1 MRIMFTGGGGAGNE
15 AIWRLWN
22 ARYTLYFADAKPEF
36 ISPEIPQDYRIAI
49 PIATAENFS
58 EAVKTMCGV
67 LSIDILVPGVDEE
80 LSILASIKGEVG
92 WPIIMLP
99 DNGFIELMLDKQAC
113 AEALRSDGLSAP
125 LTLPVSRADEI
136 GFPLII
142 KPRSGRGSRGVM
154 KIDRPSQVAAY
165 LTLYGVD
172 PTAIIA
178 QEWIKGQEYTV
189 FVCPDRQSTLRAVVP
204 VRVDQKRG
212 VTIRAETE
220 AHPAIVE
227 YARRFQATFQP
238 NGPYN
243 IQCMVTEDG
252 VVVPFEVNPRIS
264 TTLCVSIAAG
274 VEVIDLFMGHI
285 NHSSLYI
292 LILIYKL
299 KLLLLPL

>member
-1 MRIMFTGGGGAGNE
+1 MFTGGGGAGNE

-22 ARYTLYFADAKPEF
+22 ARYTLFFADARPEF
-36 ISPEIPQDYRIAI
+36 ISPEIPQDRCIAI
-49 PIATAENFS
+49 PIAISENFA
-58 EAVKTMCGV
+58 EAVKTVCRD
-67 LSIDILVPGVDEE
+67 LRIDVLVPGVDEE
-80 LSILASIKGEVG
+80 LQILGSLKGEVG

-99 DNGFIELMLDKQAC
+99 DNSFIELMLDKQAC
-113 AEALRSDGLSAP
+113 AEALHSNGLSAP

-154 KIDRPSQVAAY
+154 KIDHPSQVSAY

-172 PTAIIA
+172 PTAVIA
-178 QEWIKGQEYTV
+178 QEWIRGQEYTI

-227 YARRFQATFQP
+227 YAQRFQATFQP

-264 TTLCVSIAAG
+264 TTFCMSIAAG
-274 VEVIDLFMGHI
+274 VEAIDLFMGHI
-285 NHSSLYI
+285 NPSFLCRFSEGI
-292 LILIYKL
+292 KL
-299 KLLLLPL
+299 RRHWKNYTN